1 MQEVLE
7 SCSYPDLVRRLA
19 FCLALTFLAGFS
31 LAQPTAQSAPV
42 SGLQRL
48 AVTVTDENGV
58 AVPSA
63 RVLLQTSPPA
73 IPRRCET
80 DFAGRCQFAGLS
92 PGTYQVRVEKEGS
105 YALLLPTVQIGITAN
120 LDVTLSHQR
129 EVREVVDVVESPPA
143 IDPAQI
149 TSQEKLRG
157 LDVINIPYPATRD
170 YRNALNFI
178 PGVVQ
183 DNFGQ
188 PHVAGAET
196 YQTLTLLDG
205 FNVTQPANGLLLVR
219 VSTDAFRSIDVEPS
233 REPAEYGKGSGG
245 VLSLNTGIGDDHY
258 RFAATN
264 FIPSLQNKKGWR
276 FDQVDPRITFSGP
289 LRKRKMWFYDAADGE
304 YDEFVFTELPNGGD
318 IDPLWR
324 VGNLAKVQTNLSSRN
339 ILTTSFLINHLNDE
353 HSGLSPLN
361 PAQATPTDAESAYV
375 GTVKDQH
382 YFAGGELLETGFGFD
397 QYNLGLMPLG
407 TAAYFVSPEATGGNY
422 YLNAQTRARR
432 WQALSNLYLPPHEWH
447 GRHEIKLGVDLDRLD
462 YEAQFARQPISFLRE
477 GPKLPPPSDTCLTGP
492 TATPPPC
499 SRYSTFS
506 GGADTT
512 TYNFETSA
520 YAEDRWLVTN
530 RLLIEPGVRLD
541 WDEIVRSVL
550 FSPRLAGTYVLDR
563 EGNTKLSA
571 GIGIVYDATS
581 LFLVARPF
589 AGQRTDYFFDS
600 SGNPT
605 DANGNPTSAPTPVF
619 TAFSVNKNALKAPRF
634 VNWSLGLEKKLP
646 AAIYLKAEFMQKR
659 GTRGFVYNTLSGAS
673 GGNFETFAL
682 QNTRDDRYDA
692 FQLSLRRSFSK
703 SYMIMGSYTRSRSR
717 SNEVLDFNVDNPIL
731 SPQAAG
737 PYPWDAPNRFLSWG
751 LLPFVKLPVIKSVD
765 VAYSMEARTGFP
777 FDVVNDQQ
785 QLVEAPGS
793 RRFPTYYSLNLQL
806 EKRFRLFGFYWAL
819 RGGFN
824 NITDHKNP
832 FVVNNDASSTQFL
845 TFSAFNRRAFT
856 SRIRFLGR
864 K

>member
-1 MQEVLE
+1 
-7 SCSYPDLVRRLA
+7 
-19 FCLALTFLAGFS
+19 
-31 LAQPTAQSAPV
+31 
-42 SGLQRL
+42 
-48 AVTVTDENGV
+48 
-58 AVPSA
+58 
-63 RVLLQTSPPA
+63 
-73 IPRRCET
+73 
-80 DFAGRCQFAGLS
+80 
-92 PGTYQVRVEKEGS
+92 
-105 YALLLPTVQIGITAN
+105 
-120 LDVTLSHQR
+120 
-129 EVREVVDVVESPPA
+129 
-143 IDPAQI
+143 
-149 TSQEKLRG
+149 
-157 LDVINIPYPATRD
+157 
-170 YRNALNFI
+170 
-178 PGVVQ
+178 
-183 DNFGQ
+183 
-188 PHVAGAET
+188 
-196 YQTLTLLDG
+196 
-205 FNVTQPANGLLLVR
+205 
-219 VSTDAFRSIDVEPS
+219 
-233 REPAEYGKGSGG
+233 
-245 VLSLNTGIGDDHY
+245 
-258 RFAATN
+258 
-264 FIPSLQNKKGWR
+264 
-276 FDQVDPRITFSGP
+276 
-289 LRKRKMWFYDAADGE
+289 
-304 YDEFVFTELPNGGD
+304 
-318 IDPLWR
+318 
-324 VGNLAKVQTNLSSRN
+324 
-339 ILTTSFLINHLNDE
+339 
-353 HSGLSPLN
+353 
-361 PAQATPTDAESAYV
+361 
-375 GTVKDQH
+375 
-382 YFAGGELLETGFGFD
+382 
-397 QYNLGLMPLG
+397 
-407 TAAYFVSPEATGGNY
+407 
-422 YLNAQTRARR
+422 
-432 WQALSNLYLPPHEWH
+432 
-447 GRHEIKLGVDLDRLD
+447 VDLDRLD

-605 DANGNPTSAPTPVF
+605 DANGNPLPLGAPPLPVPTTF
-619 TAFSVNKNALKAPRF
+619 FANTHTLQAPRF

-646 AAIYLKAEFMQKR
+646 AAIYLKAEFMEKR

-673 GGNFETFAL
+673 GENFENFAL
-682 QNTRDDRYDA
+682 QNARDDRYDA

-717 SNEVLDFNVDNPIL
+717 SNQVLDFNVDNPIL

-737 PYPWDAPNRFLSWG
+737 PYPWDAPNRLLSWG
-751 LLPFVKLPVIKSVD
+751 LLPFVKLPVIKSLD
-765 VAYSMEARTGFP
+765 VAYSMEARSGFP
-777 FDVVNDQQ
+777 FNLVNDQQ

-793 RRFPTYYSLNLQL
+793 RRFPTYYSLNLHL

-832 FVVNNDASSTQFL
+832 FVVNNDVSSTQFL